1 MWAPIENVEIEKC
14 LRQDENTSEGSIKCG
29 PRFVFTWHQPSPR
42 SWQEHTPTMPGIQK
56 RHKYCSTRQWPWCRP
71 RGAVSCW
78 CWRWWWTW
86 RATWWL
92 WAPPWPGQTC
102 GPARRTSMRHRL
114 SWRWGCRWWRRSRR
128 AEIWHFNHL
137 QHLQYYW
144 PEPTCLLNIIST
156 ERQLYSPV
164 AVSTSHWNGKYW
176 IILCPPVSRFIILL
190 FLQSELS
197 SLYQVIIIK
206 AVGGCQK
213 KIENKDS
220 KFQGLVLKNTQFILI
235 LVALAF
241 TVNLN

>member
-1 MWAPIENVEIEKC
+1 MD
-14 LRQDENTSEGSIKCG
+14 L
-29 PRFVFTWHQPSPR
+29 PSC
-42 SWQEHTPTMPGIQK
+42 K
-56 RHKYCSTRQWPWCRP
+56 LL
-71 RGAVSCW
+71 GAESCW
-78 CWRWWWTW
+78 CWLWWWTW
-86 RATWWL
+86 RAAWW
-92 WAPPWPGQTC
+92 WSTSPWPGLTC
-102 GPARRTSMRHRL
+102 GPAKRTSRRHRL

-206 AVGGCQK
+206 AVGGRQK
-213 KIENKDS
+213 KIENKDTNA
-220 KFQGLVLKNTQFILI
+220 KV
-235 LVALAF
+235 
-241 TVNLN
+241 